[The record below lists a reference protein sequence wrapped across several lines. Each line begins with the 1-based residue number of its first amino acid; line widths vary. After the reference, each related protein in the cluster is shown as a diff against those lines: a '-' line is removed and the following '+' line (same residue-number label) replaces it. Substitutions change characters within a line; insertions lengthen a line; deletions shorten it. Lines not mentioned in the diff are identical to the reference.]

1 MRSFLSIWKCLSQN
15 SSGNRLN
22 KYSCKLILANRTLF
36 HFGKWVSSNMYQNC
50 TSLPSTRAKFSL
62 SRSKNF
68 CIVANGR
75 GIFLVSHT
83 THIVLVWAM
92 PSSLLGFSID
102 KKALRCTR
110 FFHSSMRIFFMRRVL
125 MASSWLD
132 WPRLSGLKDIRCD
145 LDWIE
150 PVPWLWLQCSSSAI
164 AWRWPCLL
172 LSAAQ
177 QRARYNCIIYHQVI

>member
-110 FFHSSMRIFFMRRVL
+110 FFHSSMRIFFYATRVDGIFMIGL
-125 MASSWLD
+125 TAALRSEGYSL
-132 WPRLSGLKDIRCD
+132 WPRLNWARSVTLIAMQLIRHCMKMA
-145 LDWIE
+145 LFAFIGRTTKS
-150 PVPWLWLQCSSSAI
+150 QI
-164 AWRWPCLL
+164 
-172 LSAAQ
+172 
-177 QRARYNCIIYHQVI
+177 